1 MNERRLTW
9 EQITNYGWYLRGME
23 RSRGTVEKCLR
34 DVQAFMLWSDGK
46 GITRELA
53 ADWKEHLRVQGYA
66 PSTVN
71 SMLAALNGLFRFMG
85 WEDCRVKFLKIQ
97 RRLLRDLSRELSRA
111 EYEHLL
117 KTARERGQE
126 RLALLIEEICATGI
140 RVSEVKYLT
149 VEAARQGRTDVSLK
163 GKIRTI
169 LLPSKLCRKL
179 LQYAKNKKP
188 FPARYFSPKTEEA

>member
-46 GITRELA
+46 GMPRELA
-53 ADWKEHLRVQGYA
+53 ADWKERLRVQGYA

-97 RRLLRDLSRELSRA
+97 RRLFRDPSRELSRA

-126 RLALLIEEICATGI
+126 RLALLMEAICATGI

-149 VEAARQGRTDVSLK
+149 VEAARQGRTNVSLK

-169 LLPSKLCRKL
+169 LLPNKLCRKL